1 MGLLLKLL
9 PPLLLR
15 ERDVMLM
22 WKLPQLLLSQLP
34 ALLPTPQLSSLLRR
48 SPLRSPPRSLLTPS
62 SPTALLSFM
71 VRDPLTR
78 RPLLLPL
85 QLLLLSHSHTPLAF
99 PSLDTPTL
107 LASHT
112 PLPQSLLCQ
121 LPHPLPPLQWLLP
134 PPPPAVRPS

>member
-22 WKLPQLLLSQLP
+22 WELPQLLLSQLP

-62 SPTALLSFM
+62 SPTELLSFM
-71 VRDPLTR
+71 ARDPLTR

-85 QLLLLSHSHTPLAF
+85 QL
-99 PSLDTPTL
+99 
-107 LASHT
+107 
-112 PLPQSLLCQ
+112 LLCQ

>member
-1 MGLLLKLL
+1 MG
-9 PPLLLR
+9 
-15 ERDVMLM
+15 
-22 WKLPQLLLSQLP
+22 
-34 ALLPTPQLSSLLRR
+34 PQLSSLLRR

-62 SPTALLSFM
+62 SPTELLSFM
-71 VRDPLTR
+71 ARDPLTR
-78 RPLLLPL
+78 RPQLLP
-85 QLLLLSHSHTPLAF
+85 LSHSHTPLAF

-112 PLPQSLLCQ
+112 PLPQLLLCQ